1 MEKKK
6 FLFVSIAGLIGDIAW
21 QIFKEGHEVRYYIHA
36 EKEKDICDGFV
47 PKTDNWEQEVDWAD
61 IIIFDDTLGQGEKAQ
76 ALRLKGKPVVGGTPY
91 TDKLE
96 DDRSFGQRELK
107 KAGIPIIQYGEFE
120 SFDAGIQYIQENP
133 ARYVLKPSGEAQNVK
148 RHLFVGDE
156 EDGSDVIRM
165 LEAYKRALADE
176 IKVFQLQKKIN
187 GVEVAI
193 GAFFNGHRFI
203 YPINLNFEHK
213 KLFPGNIGPST
224 GEMGCYDE
232 ETEVL
237 TESGWKRFRE
247 VSMEDHFASLNPETE
262 EIVFHQP
269 SNIVTFDHHE
279 KMIRIK
285 NRATDLLVTPDH
297 QMFGQEGTKYRK
309 QKQWGFVSAKDLPH
323 QFVVPRSGHW
333 VGHERELFEL
343 PPLQPSGEGHRDM
356 SQLAQRHRNLARFT
370 EPMFIPMDDWLAF
383 LGLWLAKGWT
393 SASSYQVGVAQ
404 VNPRKAEIMS
414 GVIERLPFEFKREK
428 SGWKCYDKRLWSYLA
443 PLGAAL
449 TKYIPT
455 EYKQLS
461 PRQLTILF
469 DHMCLGDSNTQKT
482 GLRIYYTSSPR
493 LADDVQEILLKLGRV
508 GLIKSRLRPGGSIG
522 DRKFKEVHT
531 SYEVIE
537 RIEKLTA
544 WLDRRDTETVD
555 YQGRVYCVTVPYHTL
570 YVRRNGK
577 PMWCG
582 NTSMFWSDPNRLFNQ
597 TLLKLENKL
606 AEEGYV
612 GYIDLNCIVNSGGI
626 YPLEFTSRFGYPTI
640 FIQQEGMVTPI
651 GQFFWDLACGR
662 DPKLKVKSGFQV
674 GVRIVVSPYPFDDDN
689 TFQALSK
696 NAVIA
701 FRKGVPEEVHIE
713 DVKLVNGQWLV
724 AGTSGVALVV
734 VGLGQTMRQAQLQA
748 YGRIK
753 NISIP
758 NMYYRPDIG
767 DRWTEDSDKLHIWGY
782 LK

>member
-6 FLFVSIAGLIGDIAW
+6 FLFVSLAGLIGDIAW

-47 PKTDNWEQEVDWAD
+47 PKTDDWEKEVDWAD

-203 YPINLNFEHK
+203 YPVNLNFEHK

-224 GEMGCYDE
+224 GEMG
-232 ETEVL
+232 
-237 TESGWKRFRE
+237 
-247 VSMEDHFASLNPETE
+247 
-262 EIVFHQP
+262 
-269 SNIVTFDHHE
+269 
-279 KMIRIK
+279 
-285 NRATDLLVTPDH
+285 
-297 QMFGQEGTKYRK
+297 
-309 QKQWGFVSAKDLPH
+309 
-323 QFVVPRSGHW
+323 
-333 VGHERELFEL
+333 
-343 PPLQPSGEGHRDM
+343 
-356 SQLAQRHRNLARFT
+356 
-370 EPMFIPMDDWLAF
+370 
-383 LGLWLAKGWT
+383 
-393 SASSYQVGVAQ
+393 
-404 VNPRKAEIMS
+404 
-414 GVIERLPFEFKREK
+414 
-428 SGWKCYDKRLWSYLA
+428 
-443 PLGAAL
+443 
-449 TKYIPT
+449 
-455 EYKQLS
+455 
-461 PRQLTILF
+461 
-469 DHMCLGDSNTQKT
+469 
-482 GLRIYYTSSPR
+482 
-493 LADDVQEILLKLGRV
+493 
-508 GLIKSRLRPGGSIG
+508 
-522 DRKFKEVHT
+522 
-531 SYEVIE
+531 
-537 RIEKLTA
+537 
-544 WLDRRDTETVD
+544 
-555 YQGRVYCVTVPYHTL
+555 
-570 YVRRNGK
+570 
-577 PMWCG
+577 
-582 NTSMFWSDPNRLFNQ
+582 TSMFWSDPNRLFNQ